1 MPVLQFMLI
10 GMLGAFLATDYS
22 NILSANARRDINKL
36 AFYVF
41 SPSIVFSSLAKAVTL
56 KDLISWWFMP
66 VNIGIIFLIGGSL
79 GWIAVKILRPERH
92 LEGVVIGSCSAANLG
107 NLVLILVPAVCNEA
121 ASPFGD
127 SALCR
132 ARGLSYVSM
141 SMSLGNIFIWTHTYS
156 LMRKSSILYNQKHNQ
171 NQHEI
176 SNTDSEV
183 SSEAIVVKIDDKG
196 SSSDQE
202 VLVQST
208 MTSTDAS
215 IDEKMIPLLSS
226 TKSNGN
232 KLSFQD
238 RLKGLNKVLE
248 ELFAPPTIAAIIG
261 LIVGAIPWLKSLIIG
276 SDAPLRV
283 IEDSITSLGN
293 GMLPCII
300 LILGGNL
307 TQGLRKSTIKPSL
320 IVVIIIVRY
329 IFLPIAGIAVVK
341 AAGEL
346 GFLAEDS
353 LYRYVLMIQFT
364 LPPAM
369 SIGTMAQLFDVA
381 KEECSVIF
389 LWTYLAALVAISIW
403 PTVFMWILT

>member
-1 MPVLQFMLI
+1 MPVLQFMII

-156 LMRKSSILYNQKHNQ
+156 LMRKSSILYNQKHNK
-171 NQHEI
+171 NQPEI

-202 VLVQST
+202 ALVPST
-208 MTSTDAS
+208 ITSTDAS

-276 SDAPLRV
+276 SNAPLRV

-329 IFLPIAGIAVVK
+329 VFLPIAGIAVVK

-389 LWTYLAALVAISIW
+389 LWTYLAALAAISIW

>member
-156 LMRKSSILYNQKHNQ
+156 LMRKSSILYNQKHNK
-171 NQHEI
+171 NQPEI